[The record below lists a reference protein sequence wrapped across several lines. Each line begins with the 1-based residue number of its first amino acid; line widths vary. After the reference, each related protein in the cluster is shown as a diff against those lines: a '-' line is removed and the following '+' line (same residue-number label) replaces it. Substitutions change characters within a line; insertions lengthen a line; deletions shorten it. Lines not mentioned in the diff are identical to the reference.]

1 LTLNW
6 DPGSVLGGPNA
17 FLVDQAE
24 ILADTIFCDRGD
36 SGALVL
42 DGNEPTAVGLLWG
55 RNKAGAFAPG
65 RFSTPAPLRS
75 RTLLEAFLTIGAAD

>member
-1 LTLNW
+1 
-6 DPGSVLGGPNA
+6 VLGGPNA

-65 RFSTPAPLRS
+65 RFAYMDEIANVETYLGVSTVFA
-75 RTLLEAFLTIGAAD
+75 